1 MREHAW
7 LLPLIVVVVIARPSR
22 TWGRTNAVS
31 HHGPVHPAFPVRCP
45 IAPPGPMAD
54 MTPRFWTVPP
64 RRRARNRTA
73 SADTPNR
80 SPAWA

>member
-31 HHGPVHPAFPVRCP
+31 QVLSQISLVCEFNSGSATVYPARE
-45 IAPPGPMAD
+45 
-54 MTPRFWTVPP
+54 
-64 RRRARNRTA
+64 
-73 SADTPNR
+73 
-80 SPAWA
+80 